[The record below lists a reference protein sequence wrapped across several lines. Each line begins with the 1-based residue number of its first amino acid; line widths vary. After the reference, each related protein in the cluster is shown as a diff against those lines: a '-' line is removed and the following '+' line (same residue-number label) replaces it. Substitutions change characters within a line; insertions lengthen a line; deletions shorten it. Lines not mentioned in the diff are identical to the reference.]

1 MLFTFFVLT
10 VVLGYTWFLQPR
22 VPASFVGVPVVAVLV
37 LGVWKA
43 ILTREWGLRLDAV
56 WPATR
61 QATLFTLAGCGT
73 ILAAGFLRG
82 TLHSRPDFFGNLFP
96 LLFWGG
102 AQQWIL
108 QTVFLRE
115 AQRVTSARAGIVVA
129 AFLFAAMHLPNP
141 FLTTMT
147 LIGAL
152 GWCAIYDRYPTIV
165 PLALS
170 HALATLAI
178 LYAFDQAFTGR
189 LRVGLSYLAR

>member
-22 VPASFVGVPVVAVLV
+22 VPASFAAVPVVGVLL
-37 LGVWKA
+37 LGLWKA
-43 ILTREWGLRLDAV
+43 ILTREWGLRPGAV
-56 WPATR
+56 WPAMR
-61 QATLFTLAGCGT
+61 PITLFTLAGCGT

-82 TLHSRPDFFGNLFP
+82 TLHSRPDFFGNLLP
-96 LLFWGG
+96 LILWGAG
-102 AQQWIL
+102 QQWIL

-115 AQRVTSARAGIVVA
+115 AQRVTSARAGIVIA
-129 AFLFAAMHLPNP
+129 ALLFAAMHVPNP
-141 FLTTMT
+141 FLTAMT
-147 LIGAL
+147 PIGAL
-152 GWCAIYDRYPTIV
+152 GSCAIYDRYPTIV

-178 LYAFDQAFTGR
+178 LYAFDEGITGR